1 MAAPTAGKRRSASN
15 GSMTLRAH
23 LRELRNRTIK
33 STLAILIAAV
43 FTWIWYDQLFSL
55 LRRPF
60 DDLYGPNGAGTHNYQ
75 LTLNGITD
83 AFALKL
89 QIVFVSALVLAAP
102 VWLYQFWRFVTP
114 GLHRHE
120 RRWALGFASAAVP
133 LFFGGI
139 AMGYYVLPNAMK
151 LLIGFT
157 PAHVSNFVN
166 TTVYLTFVIKFLLVF
181 GAGFVMP
188 AVLVLLNF
196 AGVLPASLMAR
207 QWRVIV
213 FGIFVFAAVAAPTP
227 DPWTMLLLALP
238 LCGLFA
244 IAWGVASLNDRRKRR
259 RSTEADYGQ
268 WADDQLSP
276 MPAATRDPADDLPSG
291 MDH

>member
-1 MAAPTAGKRRSASN
+1 
-15 GSMTLRAH
+15 MTLREH

-33 STLAILIAAV
+33 SALAVVLAAV
-43 FTWIWYDQLFSL
+43 GTWIYYDRIFAL
-55 LRRPF
+55 LRKPF
-60 DDLYGPNGAGTHNYQ
+60 DDLYGGRGSGNHNYQ

-89 QIVFVSALVLAAP
+89 QIVFVSAVVLAAP
-102 VWLYQFWRFVTP
+102 IWLYQFWRFVTP

-120 RRWALGFASAAVP
+120 RRWALGFAGAAVP

-139 AMGYYVLPNAMK
+139 AAGYYVLPNAMR

-166 TTVYLTFVIKFLLVF
+166 TATYLTFVIKFLLVF
-181 GAGFVMP
+181 GVGFILP

-196 AGVLPASLMAR
+196 AGVLPAALLGR

-213 FGIFVFAAVAAPTP
+213 FAIFVFAAVAAPTP
-227 DPWTMLLLALP
+227 DPWTMLLLAMP
-238 LCGLFA
+238 LCGLFGIAFA
-244 IAWGVASLNDRRKRR
+244 ISFLHDRRKRR
-259 RSTEADYGQ
+259 RSPEGDYSK
-268 WADDQLSP
+268 WSDDQTSP
-276 MPAATRDPADDLPSG
+276 LPTSTHDPSDDLPSDLG
-291 MDH
+291 H

>member
-1 MAAPTAGKRRSASN
+1 
-15 GSMTLRAH
+15 MTLREH
-23 LRELRNRTIK
+23 LRELRNRVIK
-33 STLAILIAAV
+33 SALAVVGAAV
-43 FTWIWYDQLFSL
+43 YTWIDYSRIFVL

-60 DDLYGPNGAGTHNYQ
+60 DDLYGPNGAAGHNYQ

-89 QIVFVSALVLAAP
+89 QIVFVTAVVIAAP
-102 VWLYQFWRFVTP
+102 IWLYQFWRFVTP

-120 RRWALGFASAAVP
+120 RRWALGFAAAAVP

-139 AMGYYVLPNAMK
+139 AMGYYVLPNAMR

-157 PAHVSNFVN
+157 PAHVSNFIN

-181 GAGFVMP
+181 GAGFVLP
-188 AVLVLLNF
+188 AIVVLLNF
-196 AGVLPASLMAR
+196 AGVLPAAVIGR

-213 FGIFVFAAVAAPTP
+213 FGIFVFAAIAAPTP

-244 IAWGVASLNDRRKRR
+244 IAWAIGIVHDRRKRR
-259 RSTEADYGQ
+259 RTPEGDYEQ
-268 WADDQLSP
+268 WSDEQASPLPARTHEPSDDRPS
-276 MPAATRDPADDLPSG
+276 DL
-291 MDH
+291 